1 MHPIHLL
8 FIVFMNACHPYTMQG
23 SELINKKLAL
33 PSNKVESPIV
43 EFIALERYNAINLI
57 QVVHS
62 SLAALNKVL
71 KGSSLLTP
79 SVQKLAASL
88 LRHEVCLACGCTM

>member
-1 MHPIHLL
+1 
-8 FIVFMNACHPYTMQG
+8 MQG

-88 LRHEVCLACGCTM
+88 LRHEVCLAWLYNVIYP